1 MSHFAHALEGIDTL
15 ILCGGL
21 GTRLRTAVPDRP
33 KALAEIAGRPFLD
46 ILLSELQ
53 AQGLRRFILC
63 TGHGAEQIIARYQG
77 RADAQFA
84 FSTEERPLGTG
95 GAIAHATPLVRSDPF
110 IVVNGDS
117 LCRVS
122 YRALLDFHRERNALL
137 TIVGAPLGERTDVGA
152 MRADDSQRILQFAEK
167 TNRPATAGRR
177 YVSAGIYVMNAAV
190 VPAPSQSTPRS
201 LEFDVFPD
209 LVASARC
216 FVFPADALLI
226 DIGTPE
232 RLKAAQD
239 LLR

>member
-1 MSHFAHALEGIDTL
+1 MEGIDTL

-33 KALAEIAGRPFLD
+33 KALAEVAGRPFLD

-53 AQGLRRFILC
+53 SHALRRFILC
-63 TGHGAEQIIARYQG
+63 TGHGADQIVARYQA
-77 RADAQFA
+77 RADAEFL
-84 FSTEERPLGTG
+84 FSTEDRPLGTG
-95 GAIAHATPLVRSDPF
+95 GAVAQAARLVRSDPL

-122 YRALLDFHRERNALL
+122 YSALLDFHRASNAVL
-137 TIVGAPLGERTDVGA
+137 TIVGVPSGERTDVGA
-152 MRADDSQRILQFAEK
+152 IRADASHRIVQFAEK
-167 TNRPATAGRR
+167 ANRTEEERR
-177 YVSAGIYVMNAAV
+177 YASAGIYVMAGSAVAATRKT
-190 VPAPSQSTPRS
+190 TPCS

-209 LVASARC
+209 LVASGRC
-216 FVFPADALLI
+216 FVFPVDAALI

-232 RLKAAQD
+232 RLQAAHH